1 MVYAIV
7 LILIIALDQITKV
20 IFAANGVGWGFDGI
34 PGFIDFYCTKNSGAA
49 WSFGANTSWA
59 QTLFI
64 SLTCVILPA
73 LFVLFLGIRNDNKWL
88 KTTVIFIIAGTI
100 GNFIDRIVFGEV
112 TDFLYLH
119 WIKASCNVADVALTV
134 GAVMLVIYFLFIDK
148 DALIP
153 IKKENG

>member
-1 MVYAIV
+1 
-7 LILIIALDQITKV
+7 
-20 IFAANGVGWGFDGI
+20 
-34 PGFIDFYCTKNSGAA
+34 
-49 WSFGANTSWA
+49 
-59 QTLFI
+59 
-64 SLTCVILPA
+64 
-73 LFVLFLGIRNDNKWL
+73 
-88 KTTVIFIIAGTI
+88 
-100 GNFIDRIVFGEV
+100 IDRIVFGEV